1 MKRKILLYGDLN
13 LNIVDG
19 SSIWLV
25 SLAKL
30 LAKDN
35 DNVVDILV
43 KERIVNDILVKD
55 LSHLK
60 NVSILNSDNYICKE
74 KSVDT
79 SNVVK
84 IMKKIDDLRDY
95 SCIIVRGFEAVS
107 TIVRDK
113 QLADKLIPYLTNF
126 CHDKEKITKEEIDEL
141 TYIYNNTNQFF
152 VQTIQMKE
160 YLEDVL
166 KIDGKKF
173 KLLNPMIFKDDFIAK
188 PKMKKTIV
196 YAGKIAAGWNIL
208 ELIEIMDE
216 LYKKDKE
223 ITLHFI
229 GDKFNRDM
237 ASKKKEI
244 LDKLNSMPNVVFY
257 GSLPKSDTT
266 SIINSCEL
274 GYSFRSTDIDN
285 DESLELSSKILEY
298 CFCNVPLI
306 LRRTKMHED
315 VLGKD
320 YPLFVDSIKDCVDKI
335 LTFFNNKEKY
345 GKLSKNLEK
354 CVERFSTDN
363 VYKSVVSA
371 LDVFPK
377 KKMRLLISGHDLKFI
392 KPLFPYFEKNYELTI
407 QEYPEY
413 TNLDEKEANKL
424 LEKNDIIWCEW
435 MLLNASWYSNH
446 LYSHQRL
453 FIRAHRF
460 EMDKKYGFQVNW
472 NNVDT
477 VITVAYYYMEHF
489 IDKFSIPREKVT
501 VVNNFIDVDAYSTK
515 KEDDYKYNLAMIG
528 ILPKKKGFDKAVD
541 ILIKLKKKNDKYKL
555 YIAGKRPEEFANTRN
570 IPEERAYYEEV
581 DKKIKENGL
590 EESVIYT
597 GWTDTKE
604 FLKKIGY
611 TFSLTSKKVPESFH
625 IAPFECMASNGIGL
639 ALKWE
644 GIEYIFPDEAVC
656 NSLDEIVDRIEYYNS
671 HDKDYKEIASKE
683 RNFTKENYDLPIILN
698 HILALLDSK
707 GGM

>member
-19 SSIWLV
+19 SSVWLA

-30 LAKDN
+30 LAKDK
-35 DNVVDILV
+35 DNVVDILL
-43 KERIVNDILVKD
+43 KEKITNDILVRD
-55 LSHLK
+55 LSCLK
-60 NVSILNSDNYICKE
+60 NVSILNSDNYIYSQKA
-74 KSVDT
+74 VDN
-79 SNVVK
+79 SNIVR
-84 IMKKIDDLRDY
+84 IMKRIDDMRDY

-126 CHDKEKITKEEIDEL
+126 CHDKKKITKEEISEL
-141 TYIYNNTNQFF
+141 TYIYNNTKQFF

-166 KIDGKKF
+166 NIDGKKF
-173 KLLNPMIFKDDFIAK
+173 KILNPMIFKDDFK
-188 PKMKKTIV
+188 VKEKMPKTIV
-196 YAGKIAAGWNIL
+196 YAGKIASGWNIL
-208 ELIEIMDE
+208 ELIDIMDKIYE
-216 LYKKDKE
+216 KDKN

-237 ASKKKEI
+237 ASKKDEI
-244 LDKLNSMPNVVFY
+244 LNKLNSMPNVVFY
-257 GSLPKSDTT
+257 GSLPKDETT
-266 SIINSCEL
+266 SIINACEL
-274 GYSFRSTDIDN
+274 GYSFRSTNIDN

-298 CFCNVPLI
+298 CFCNVPLL

-320 YPLFVDSIKDCVDKI
+320 YPLFVESVDECVDKI
-335 LTFFNNKEKY
+335 IDFFNNKEKY
-345 GKLSKNLEK
+345 RELTNNLEK

-392 KPLFPYFEKNYELTI
+392 KQLFPYFEKHFELTV

-413 TNLDEKEANKL
+413 TNLDVKEAKRL
-424 LEKNDIIWCEW
+424 LEKTDVVWCEW
-435 MLLNASWYSNH
+435 LLLNAQWYSNH

-460 EMDKKYGFQVNW
+460 EMDKKYGFKVNW

-477 VITVAYYYMEHF
+477 LINVSYYYLEHF
-489 IDKFSIPREKVT
+489 IEKFSIPREKVT
-501 VVNNFIDVDAYSTK
+501 VVNNFIDVDSYSTD
-515 KEDDYKYNLAMIG
+515 KEKDYKYNLAMIG

-555 YIAGKRPEEFANTRN
+555 FIAGKRPEEFPNTRN
-570 IPEERAYYEEV
+570 IPSEWEYYQMV
-581 DKKIKENGL
+581 NKKIKDNNL
-590 EESVIYT
+590 EDSVIYT
-597 GWTDTKE
+597 GWVEIPE

-611 TFSLTSKKVPESFH
+611 TFSLSSKKIPESFH

-656 NSLDEIVDRIEYYNS
+656 NSLDEIVEKIEYYNS

-683 RNFTKENYDLPIILN
+683 REFTRENYDLPVIFDCILN
-698 HILALLDSK
+698 LLDYK
-707 GGM
+707 GEF